1 MNRLKKSL
9 LLGVIAM
16 ASFEATY
23 AQNAPAIQNATPPKQ
38 FELTPEQKEKREAL
52 KSERME
58 QKEAMEKVLTPEQ
71 QEKTQKIKELR
82 KDLNLT
88 PEQKEKIR
96 EIRKANKNDIKEKR
110 EAFRNSLTEE
120 QKEALKQKMKEKRN
134 K

>member
-52 KSERME
+52 KVERME

-71 QEKTQKIKELR
+71 KEKMGKIKEMR

-88 PEQKEKIR
+88 PEQKEKMR
-96 EIRKANKNDIKEKR
+96 EIRKANQSDIKEKR